1 MKNKAIITMIFI
13 VAGLYLTGCRNS
25 TAETVNAGNRVAE
38 QVPPLSASPK
48 QKILLPSCLAFSAN
62 DPNALSENQL
72 RSYIGQCTG
81 FLLEA
86 RDYKGLDT
94 LIDNLRTQ
102 KARTSSGLWAQS
114 FFYAGIEKYLGEA
127 RSEADLDGIDKQ
139 FADWLKFNGESD
151 AARLAMS
158 MSMIKRA
165 WLYRG
170 NDYSNDTS
178 AAAFEMFHKQISTAL
193 KFLLVNEAISKRD
206 PEWFTQ
212 IFSVLRSEGKVDEKS
227 YTAYVDKAV
236 SLYPDYYPIYFSA
249 SVYYL
254 PKWHGD
260 AASFDKFAKYA
271 TRNLT
276 PESSKA
282 VYARIYWANACTQ
295 CGESDVANWREHW
308 NDIRAGFDQ
317 IIKDYP
323 DQWNINNYARIA
335 CSAYDQD
342 KTLEMMKRIK
352 GESIPSAWD
361 RQFSYSYCANWSGLS
376 N

>member
-1 MKNKAIITMIFI
+1 MINRKFLAMIFI
-13 VAGLYLTGCRNS
+13 ATSVFLSACKMS
-25 TAETVNAGNRVAE
+25 TAETVNAGDTVAE
-38 QVPPLSASPK
+38 QVPQPSASLK
-48 QKILLPSCLAFSAN
+48 KKILLQPCLAFSAD

-72 RSYIGQCTG
+72 RSYINDCTG

-86 RDYKGLDT
+86 RDYKALDAM
-94 LIDNLRTQ
+94 IESLRSQ

-114 FFYAGIEKYLGEA
+114 FYYAGIEKYLAEA
-127 RSEADLDGIDKQ
+127 RSEEDLDGIENQ
-139 FADWLKFNGESD
+139 FADWLKFNKESD

-158 MSMIKRA
+158 MSMTKRA

-170 NDYSNDTS
+170 NNYSNSTS
-178 AAAFEMFHKQISTAL
+178 ADAFDMFHKQISKAL
-193 KFLLVNEAISKRD
+193 KFLLENEGISKRD

-212 IFSVLRSEGKVDEKS
+212 LFSVLRSGRDADEKK
-227 YTAYVDKAV
+227 YMAYVDKAV

-260 AASFDKFAKYA
+260 SASFDEFAKYA
-271 TRNLT
+271 TRNLS
-276 PESSKA
+276 PGNSKA

-308 NDIRAGFDQ
+308 DDIRAGFDQ
-317 IIKDYP
+317 IIKEYP

-342 KTLEMMKRIK
+342 KTLEIMQRIE
-352 GESIPSAWD
+352 GEPNSAAWD

-376 N
+376 K